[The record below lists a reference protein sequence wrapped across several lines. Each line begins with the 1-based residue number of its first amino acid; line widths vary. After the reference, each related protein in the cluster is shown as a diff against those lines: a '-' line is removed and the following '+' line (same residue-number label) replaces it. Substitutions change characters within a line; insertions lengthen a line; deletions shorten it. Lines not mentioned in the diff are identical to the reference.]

1 MHSYGNPANTGQ
13 RLFEYPFALE
23 SELRD
28 AANGQGYR
36 IAQGQAA
43 GWLFYSSASAPGEI
57 ALAATASGL
66 RGPFFLSVAHP
77 GAARELKADSAGP
90 CAKGHAAA
98 FAFMTRDALFA
109 GVSAVYR
116 LSVSLPTLPFEDFVR
131 ETAHLGD
138 TEAERAQKV
147 RIGQDRFRAAVMDYW
162 NRTCPFTGVV
172 EPQLLRA
179 SHIIPWAD
187 CESDQERLNVHNGL
201 LLSSLW
207 DAAFDSGLV
216 TFDDLGNAVASPS
229 LGSSA
234 RLALA
239 LERAPPLQLVDE
251 QRSRLAWH
259 RSEIW
264 VAD

>member
-1 MHSYGNPANTGQ
+1 
-13 RLFEYPFALE
+13 
-23 SELRD
+23 
-28 AANGQGYR
+28 
-36 IAQGQAA
+36 
-43 GWLFYSSASAPGEI
+43 
-57 ALAATASGL
+57 
-66 RGPFFLSVAHP
+66 
-77 GAARELKADSAGP
+77 
-90 CAKGHAAA
+90 
-98 FAFMTRDALFA
+98 
-109 GVSAVYR
+109 
-116 LSVSLPTLPFEDFVR
+116 
-131 ETAHLGD
+131 
-138 TEAERAQKV
+138 
-147 RIGQDRFRAAVMDYW
+147 MDYW
-162 NRTCPFTGVV
+162 NRTCPFTGIV

-216 TFDDLGNAVASPS
+216 TFDDLGNAIASPR
-229 LGSSA
+229 LGKSA

-239 LERAPPLQLVDE
+239 LDQAPPLQLVDE